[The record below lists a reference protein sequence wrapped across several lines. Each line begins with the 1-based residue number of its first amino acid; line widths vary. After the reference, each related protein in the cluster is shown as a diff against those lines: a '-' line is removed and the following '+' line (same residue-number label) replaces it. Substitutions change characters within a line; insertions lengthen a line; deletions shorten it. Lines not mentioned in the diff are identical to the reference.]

1 MLKTS
6 LCDYGEAYI
15 LASETTTITG
25 AGTDDAVKWLDERNK
40 GVIFKNCAPFTDCIR
55 EINNTQIDN
64 AKYLDVV
71 MLMYNLIEYYDNYS
85 KASASLWRYYKDDPN
100 DNPRLKYQKKLLLLV
115 IQRMLKNQCH
125 LNT

>member
-1 MLKTS
+1 
-6 LCDYGEAYI
+6 
-15 LASETTTITG
+15 
-25 AGTDDAVKWLDERNK
+25 
-40 GVIFKNCAPFTDCIR
+40 
-55 EINNTQIDN
+55 
-64 AKYLDVV
+64 